1 MIVRIIRRNAQKFEL
16 ILAAAMRQNRFF
28 FVIK

>member
-1 MIVRIIRRNAQKFEL
+1 MIVRIIRNAQKFGL